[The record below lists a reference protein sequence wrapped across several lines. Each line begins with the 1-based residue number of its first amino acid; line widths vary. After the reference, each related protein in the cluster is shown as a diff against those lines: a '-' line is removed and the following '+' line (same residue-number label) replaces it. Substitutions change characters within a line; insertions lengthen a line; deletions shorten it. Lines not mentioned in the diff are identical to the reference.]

1 MAEDLYKK
9 DLQLT
14 RRTWDQQVSDRD
26 YVDLVTGKRGD
37 LATVEGRD
45 NLVQA
50 IINRLL
56 TRRGELA
63 ALGHPNYGSRL
74 YLLPGELN
82 NLRVRGLADIYIRE
96 ALAQEPRISEVVS
109 IAFDDPNRSSRRH
122 TMEVTLVVRSKKTG
136 EDLTLNLPI
145 NLGG

>member
-1 MAEDLYKK
+1 MADEIFKK

-14 RRTWDQQVSDRD
+14 RRTWEQQVSDRD
-26 YVDLVTGKRGD
+26 YVDLVASRDGD
-37 LATVEGRD
+37 LETVTGRE

-56 TRRGELA
+56 TRKGELA
-63 ALGHPNYGSRL
+63 PLGHPNYGSRL

-96 ALAQEPRISEVVS
+96 ALAQEYRIAEVLR
-109 IAFDDPNRSSRRH
+109 IAFDSPNRDSRRD
-122 TMEVTLVVRSKKTG
+122 TMEVTLVVRPIGDS
-136 EDLTLNLPI
+136 EPLSLNLPI